1 MNKATH
7 RFRPRTVLAV
17 LLASTMLAG
26 CNTLERLAN
35 MGKEPPMSDIQ
46 NPMHDPNYRTVSLPM
61 PAPATPNKLPNSLW
75 RPGSR
80 SFFKDLRAS
89 EVGDIVTV
97 VVSIDDKAELDNET
111 TRTRDTA
118 EDASASA
125 LLGYQDALNDI
136 LPEAVD
142 PTNLL
147 DIDSDSNYTGD
158 GLIDREEEIN
168 LKLAAVV
175 TQVLPNGNLVIQGR
189 QEVRVNYEVRELTVM
204 GVIRPQDVDS
214 NNQVQSED
222 IAEARISYGGRG
234 ALSDV
239 QQQRYGTQL
248 IDILFPF

>member
-1 MNKATH
+1 
-7 RFRPRTVLAV
+7 V
-17 LLASTMLAG
+17 LLAATMLAG

-35 MGKEPPMSDIQ
+35 MGKEPPMSEIQ
-46 NPMHDPNYRTVSLPM
+46 NPTHDPNYRTVSLPM
-61 PAPATPNKLPNSLW
+61 PAPETPNKLPNSLW

-97 VVSIDDKAELDNET
+97 VVSIDDKAELDNAT

-147 DIDSDSNYTGD
+147 DVDSDSAYTGD
-158 GLIDREEEIN
+158 GLIDREEEID

-204 GVIRPQDVDS
+204 GIIRPQDVNS
-214 NNQVQSED
+214 KKP
-222 IAEARISYGGRG
+222 GPG
-234 ALSDV
+234 
-239 QQQRYGTQL
+239 
-248 IDILFPF
+248 

>member
-1 MNKATH
+1 
-7 RFRPRTVLAV
+7 
-17 LLASTMLAG
+17 MLAG

-35 MGKEPPMSDIQ
+35 MGKEPPMSEIQ
-46 NPMHDPNYRTVSLPM
+46 NPTHDPNYRTVSLPM
-61 PAPATPNKLPNSLW
+61 PAPETPNKLPNSLW

-97 VVSIDDKAELDNET
+97 VVSIDDKAELDNAT

-147 DIDSDSNYTGD
+147 DVDSDSAYTGD
-158 GLIDREEEIN
+158 GLIDREEEID

-204 GVIRPQDVDS
+204 GIIRPQDVNS
-214 NNQVQSED
+214 KKP
-222 IAEARISYGGRG
+222 GPG
-234 ALSDV
+234 
-239 QQQRYGTQL
+239 
-248 IDILFPF
+248 